1 MPPKTGSSGSEGH
14 YKLHDKVY
22 GTWADGTVHEAEIVD
37 ERVRRGAPAKSPKP
51 EDKEYYVHYIDCE
64 WLGLP
69 CVCVCVF
76 CFPFPAPQ
84 CGWGAPHPQALPC
97 LPAYPA
103 LNPTP
108 RST

>member
-1 MPPKTGSSGSEGH
+1 MPPKQGSSASSEGH

-51 EDKEYYVHYIDCE
+51 EDKEYYVHYLDCE

-69 CVCVCVF
+69 LGLFACL
-76 CFPFPAPQ
+76 PAPQ
-84 CGWGAPHPQALPC
+84 CGWSAPHPQAFPAS
-97 LPAYPA
+97 LPAP

>member
-1 MPPKTGSSGSEGH
+1 MPPKQGGSEGH

-69 CVCVCVF
+69 WVCVHACL
-76 CFPFPAPQ
+76 PPQ
-84 CGWGAPHPQALPC
+84 CGWGAPHPHALPAS
-97 LPAYPA
+97 LPTPH